1 MTKHVNE
8 QKLTKRGV
16 VKMTREEQEMWI
28 KSYYGEEAFNFFM
41 SELERVKNYNGN
53 LAKELEVKHE
63 YPNIVDVYREALAK
77 TARKELIKV
86 WLRGAKEYEIKIPN
100 LPKIWTEALYKE
112 AKKGVRN
119 EKRIRQRQK

>member
-1 MTKHVNE
+1 MTKE
-8 QKLTKRGV
+8 D
-16 VKMTREEQEMWI
+16 QEMWI

-41 SELERVKNYNGN
+41 SEIERLKNYNDN

-100 LPKIWTEALYKE
+100 LPKIWTEALYKK
-112 AKKGVRN
+112 AKMGVRN
-119 EKRIRQRQK
+119 EKEA